1 MFDFALG
8 FFFEISKKVWLIPP
22 LFFQG
27 FMLKKTEFTIQ
38 CELQGKKFIGNALTK
53 KDAKYNAAAA
63 AWAEFGPAKVTQSS
77 VQSMLQEQRDKQ
89 PPGTSSKMRSDAI
102 KS

>member
-1 MFDFALG
+1 
-8 FFFEISKKVWLIPP
+8 
-22 LFFQG
+22 
-27 FMLKKTEFTIQ
+27 MLKKTEFTIQ

-77 VQSMLQEQRDKQ
+77 VQSLLQEQRDKQ